1 MWGQDGSRIMGL
13 LDEYYSRHKH
23 EMPRDKQ
30 LLFALMADLGNRID
44 WDVTDDETLEEWLS
58 EWLEI
63 IRGNGDE

>member
-13 LDEYYSRHKH
+13 LDEYYGRREHK
-23 EMPRDKQ
+23 MPRDKQ

-44 WDVTDDETLEEWLS
+44 WDVTDDETLEEWLP

-63 IRGNGDE
+63 IRGNDE

>member
-1 MWGQDGSRIMGL
+1 MGL
-13 LDEYYSRHKH
+13 LDEYYSRRKH